1 MVDKSWIVMMAQYSR
16 WMNEKLYAHAATL
29 SDAQRKEDRGAF
41 FKSLHNTLDHIVW
54 ADTIWLGRLTGQQ
67 PALPTAGSILYPDF
81 DAQHARRIELD
92 GEITVWADGVS
103 DDFLAAPLTW
113 TSRITGKSQTRAAG
127 VAVTHFFNHQTH
139 HRGQVTTLLSQFGV
153 DPGVTDL
160 WAMPGADNLL

>member
-1 MVDKSWIVMMAQYSR
+1 MVDGAWVRMMAQYSR

-54 ADTIWLGRLTGQQ
+54 ADTIWLGRFTGQQ
-67 PALPTAGSILYPDF
+67 PVLPTAGSILYPEF
-81 DAQHARRIELD
+81 DAQRARRAELD
-92 GEITVWADGVS
+92 DAIGAWANDVS
-103 DDFLAAPLTW
+103 DAFLTTPLTW

-127 VAVTHFFNHQTH
+127 VALTHFFNHQTH
-139 HRGQVTTLLSQFGV
+139 HRGQATTLLSQFGI

-160 WAMPGADNLL
+160 WAMPGAENLL